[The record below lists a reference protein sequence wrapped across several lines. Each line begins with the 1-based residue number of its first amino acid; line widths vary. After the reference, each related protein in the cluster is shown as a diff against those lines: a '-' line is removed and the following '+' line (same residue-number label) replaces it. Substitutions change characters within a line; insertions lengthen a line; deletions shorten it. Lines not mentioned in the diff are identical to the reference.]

1 MALQTSGAISLN
13 QIHIEAGGSSGTI
26 CQINN
31 GDIRGLIGKA
41 TQTTMSFS
49 EWYGASNLLDTQ
61 TVTTGTAAATLY
73 TPTTKGY
80 EASIALGS
88 ISDGTLNPVSNK
100 TITVL
105 AWKGTNNTGAS
116 VWNRVYLAVSGSASN
131 SGWTSMKV
139 GSTTY
144 TRTSATFSS
153 TSTKTQWSWSTT
165 SSPFGAT
172 GSSVTVEFS

>member
-13 QIHIEAGGSSGTI
+13 QIHVEAGGSSGSI
-26 CQINN
+26 VSIN
-31 GDIRGLIGKA
+31 DSDVRALIGKA
-41 TQTTMSFS
+41 SGAASSFS
-49 EWYGASNLLDTQ
+49 QFYGASGLLDTQ
-61 TVTTGTAAATLY
+61 TVTTGNADATLY
-73 TPTTKGY
+73 TPKTKGY
-80 EASIALGS
+80 EAAISLGS

-100 TITVL
+100 TITIL
-105 AWKGTNNTGAS
+105 AWKGTNNTGSS

>member
-31 GDIRGLIGKA
+31 GDIRGLIGKSSGA
-41 TQTTMSFS
+41 TMSFN

-61 TVTTGTAAATLY
+61 TVTTGSASPTLY
-73 TPTTKGY
+73 TPQTRGY
-80 EASIALGS
+80 EAAISLGS

-100 TITVL
+100 TIILL
-105 AWKGTNNTGAS
+105 AWKGVNTTGTS

-165 SSPFGAT
+165 SSPFGLT
-172 GSSVTVEFS
+172 GSSVAVEFS